1 MINLDRRLLSNYF
14 KNNGYFKVK
23 IENSFVEFDKN
34 SNFNLIYNITP
45 GKKYFFNEFSLNLPP
60 NYDVKLF
67 KNITKK
73 FSKLKGDTYSLLK
86 INNLLDD
93 INDIALSK
101 QYEFINASILE
112 KIEGDKINFD
122 INISESE

>member
-1 MINLDRRLLSNYF
+1 MPS
-14 KNNGYFKVK
+14 
-23 IENSFVEFDKN
+23 
-34 SNFNLIYNITP
+34 
-45 GKKYFFNEFSLNLPP
+45 

-122 INISESE
+122 INISESEKFYIEKINITGNFSTLEEVIRNNLIVDEGDPFNEILFNKSVNNIQSLES